1 MYALHPAHLITPE
14 AGKPSGADCP
24 DEYKSPIGNQAALA
38 DACRATLNLRG
49 DDGTGWSL
57 GWKINHWARLLDGDH
72 AFRLLKRQLRLV
84 EESDYNYKKGG
95 GTYPNMFDAHPP
107 FQIDGNYGT
116 CAGIAEMFCQGYR
129 GNLLLLP
136 ALPSEWKSG
145 HMYGLR
151 APGGLTVDIDFA
163 DGKLKLARLYAERD
177 FDHPLRV
184 VYGDHVK
191 YVKISAG
198 RTYELKAEDFN

>member
-1 MYALHPAHLITPE
+1 M
-14 AGKPSGADCP
+14 
-24 DEYKSPIGNQAALA
+24 
-38 DACRATLNLRG
+38 
-49 DDGTGWSL
+49 
-57 GWKINHWARLLDGDH
+57 WARLLDSGM
-72 AFRLLKRQLRLV
+72 AYENLQQLLAW
-84 EESDYNYKKGG
+84 STN
-95 GTYPNMFDAHPP
+95 PNLLDSHPP

-163 DGKLKLARLYAERD
+163 DGKLKLARLYARRRTEAAGKDAEIGRA
-177 FDHPLRV
+177 
-184 VYGDHVK
+184 HV
-191 YVKISAG
+191 
-198 RTYELKAEDFN
+198 